1 MPETSPEELILKT
14 RGCGEQLCGIHVEIW
29 GNVSAVI
36 ITRNI
41 MLFTIWGVWPLNES
55 TLGVLCQH
63 PSECCSLA
71 RGLPA
76 QHSHFPFNKIK
87 IWFLLGN
94 SIPLWLIKR
103 MASVEVNRTHRW
115 GWWKIQT
122 LSFLDLGVVPSRCT
136 GFQLPAF
143 LEIQIEMQK
152 QIHNP
157 LSFKLLLSSHF
168 AYFLCSSFYVDQQ

>member
-14 RGCGEQLCGIHVEIW
+14 QGCGEQLCGIHVEIW
-29 GNVSAVI
+29 GNVSALIV
-36 ITRNI
+36 TRNI

-94 SIPLWLIKR
+94 WNPLWFIKR
-103 MASVEVNRTHRW
+103 MISTRQKWTELTVEVDGRSKHW
-115 GWWKIQT
+115 ASWI
-122 LSFLDLGVVPSRCT
+122 LG
-136 GFQLPAF
+136 
-143 LEIQIEMQK
+143 
-152 QIHNP
+152 
-157 LSFKLLLSSHF
+157 SSHH
-168 AYFLCSSFYVDQQ
+168 AVLASSSRHSCKYKLKCKNKYPSL